1 MKDKLNSSR
10 RNALK
15 MMGLGSAA
23 LLAGGFRNTI
33 SAQTPVQA
41 NLQKPPVGLPPLK
54 IKSVKAIGTK
64 PGGSN
69 LIVVKVETSEPGLY
83 GLGCATFTQR
93 AEAVVTAINSY
104 MPDFCVGRDAD
115 NIEDM
120 WQAFHV
126 SSYWRNGPVLNNALS
141 GLDQALWDIKGKRA
155 NMPVYQLLGGK
166 CRFAVDSYASAGGNT
181 PEEVA
186 DGVQRFMEQ
195 GYRHVRLQQG
205 GYGALNLATKPDFK
219 DAGFGMPRDGFMD
232 DQAYLRSVPKMFDIV
247 RKRCGE
253 EIELC
258 HDIHERCQPMD
269 VINMCRQLEQYRPFF
284 IEDPVSPENM
294 NWFEQIRS
302 STTVPFAM
310 GELFNN
316 INEFAG
322 PISKHLFDYIRI
334 HVSQI
339 GGITPAMK
347 VARLGEWFN
356 VKTVWHGPG
365 DVSPVGHAAQAHMD
379 LACWNF
385 GIQEGPGNFSD
396 RIREVFPGSPTMK
409 NGYVYVNE
417 VPGLGVDINE
427 TEAAKYPITNSAG
440 NWTVRKRDGTIIT
453 P

>member
-1 MKDKLNSSR
+1 MNDKLNISR
-10 RNALK
+10 RNTLK

-33 SAQTPVQA
+33 SAQTPVQN

-69 LIVVKVETSEPGLY
+69 LIVVKIETSEPGLY

-186 DGVQRFMEQ
+186 DGVQKFMEQ

-219 DAGFGMPRDGFMD
+219 DAGFGMPRDSFMD
-232 DQAYLRSVPKMFDIV
+232 DQAYLRSVPKMFDVV

-396 RIREVFPGSPTMK
+396 RIREVFPGSPTIK

-427 TEAAKYPITNSAG
+427 KEAAKYPITNSAG

>member
-1 MKDKLNSSR
+1 
-10 RNALK
+10 
-15 MMGLGSAA
+15 
-23 LLAGGFRNTI
+23 
-33 SAQTPVQA
+33 
-41 NLQKPPVGLPPLK
+41 
-54 IKSVKAIGTK
+54 
-64 PGGSN
+64 
-69 LIVVKVETSEPGLY
+69 
-83 GLGCATFTQR
+83 
-93 AEAVVTAINSY
+93 
-104 MPDFCVGRDAD
+104 
-115 NIEDM
+115 
-120 WQAFHV
+120 
-126 SSYWRNGPVLNNALS
+126 
-141 GLDQALWDIKGKRA
+141 
-155 NMPVYQLLGGK
+155 
-166 CRFAVDSYASAGGNT
+166 
-181 PEEVA
+181 
-186 DGVQRFMEQ
+186 
-195 GYRHVRLQQG
+195 
-205 GYGALNLATKPDFK
+205 
-219 DAGFGMPRDGFMD
+219 
-232 DQAYLRSVPKMFDIV
+232 MFDVV

-253 EIELC
+253 EVELC

-269 VINMCRQLEQYRPFF
+269 VINMCRKLEQYNPFF

-294 NWFEQIRS
+294 NWFRQLRA

-316 INEFAG
+316 INEFVE
-322 PISKHLFDYIRI
+322 PIKDHLFDYIRI

-427 TEAAKYPITNSAG
+427 KEAAKYPITNNAG